1 MTILPELSDQSTN
14 LESRGLF
21 HPAYT
26 DVQTLKQRGKPA
38 TFCHFSKRLA

>member
-1 MTILPELSDQSTN
+1 MTILPELADQSTN
-14 LESRGLF
+14 LESPGLL

-26 DVQTLKQRGKPA
+26 DVQMLEQRRKPA